1 MIRHLN
7 RKKIDKFSEDPLT
20 FPENEKT
27 KGFITKEEFS
37 MPQSILQVVSEKG
50 FDGMRD
56 LSTSLI
62 NGPVYVYLCN
72 SSLFFTYRQGNPDN
86 PLLPAGSRE

>member
-27 KGFITKEEFS
+27 KGLITKEEFS

-50 FDGMRD
+50 FDGMCD

-72 SSLFFTYRQGNPDN
+72 SSFFFTY
-86 PLLPAGSRE
+86 